1 MLVWIGPQAQVL
13 PRRVIQAI
21 PAVSTIIVSSERGP
35 HPTSVGSANEVE
47 DIGAFALL
55 NLNDRLALL
64 DQAFVASEERD
75 LTHEHR
81 TVTSNARCSAANVSE
96 RRTAGVWTGL
106 LWG

>member
-13 PRRVIQAI
+13 PRRLIQAI
-21 PAVSTIIVSSERGP
+21 PAVSTIIVSSGRGP

-64 DQAFVASEERD
+64 DRAFVASEERD

-81 TVTSNARCSAANVSE
+81 TVTLNAAMLCSRRQR
-96 RRTAGVWTGL
+96 RRTAGV
-106 LWG
+106 